1 MSNDL
6 PTMIPQRSS
15 LRPES
20 DSPVGLVLS
29 GGGARGAFQVG
40 VWKVLREEAGGFG
53 TQPDVVSGT
62 SCGAINAALIAAGVS
77 PDDMLEFWLRI
88 ADDPPVVANETFF
101 EAVHRAISKLLL
113 LYPFPGLVGGA
124 REVRLLSD
132 LFRRHRWWLRGG
144 FDAMVA
150 AYWFTARYGVVSSV
164 LTQIPTPYVFSVDK
178 LKDHLERAVGAP
190 DIRGTDV
197 RLAINTVDARTGK
210 VVRFVNHPPQKH
222 PRSSSRHYRY
232 EPVITFDMI
241 LASAAIPLLFN
252 PVRIGSMQLWDGGI
266 LVNSPLAP
274 AVALGARRIVPV
286 LVTSRTPPAEVM
298 LDTFGEGME
307 RVVDTFLENA
317 YRNDRKLLLD
327 RNALADRL
335 EDDDLVR
342 VELFRAIRPR
352 SGSTFNAGSYLY
364 FEREALLS
372 MHEAGVKAARDWLDR
387 GPELD
392 SRWTPD

>member
-1 MSNDL
+1 
-6 PTMIPQRSS
+6 
-15 LRPES
+15 
-20 DSPVGLVLS
+20 
-29 GGGARGAFQVG
+29 
-40 VWKVLREEAGGFG
+40 
-53 TQPDVVSGT
+53 
-62 SCGAINAALIAAGVS
+62 
-77 PDDMLEFWLRI
+77 
-88 ADDPPVVANETFF
+88 
-101 EAVHRAISKLLL
+101 
-113 LYPFPGLVGGA
+113 
-124 REVRLLSD
+124 
-132 LFRRHRWWLRGG
+132 
-144 FDAMVA
+144 
-150 AYWFTARYGVVSSV
+150 
-164 LTQIPTPYVFSVDK
+164 
-178 LKDHLERAVGAP
+178 
-190 DIRGTDV
+190 
-197 RLAINTVDARTGK
+197 
-210 VVRFVNHPPQKH
+210 
-222 PRSSSRHYRY
+222 
-232 EPVITFDMI
+232 MI

-317 YRNDRKLLLD
+317 YTNDRKLLLD